1 MAKNS
6 SKGGYSR
13 EGFFGDIVHYDS
25 KGHKIGESRP
35 SLFGGYNNYDAKG
48 HKVGES
54 RPGFLGYNTYDAKGH
69 KIGSTTDG
77 FLGTQKHY
85 DSSGHR
91 NGSSRES
98 FSLTASQVN
107 ETMGDTAT
115 MINQA
120 GSAAGLRHD
129 RAFQTAVAIT
139 VGAAAISRAAENDT
153 GATHEIYRNN
163 PVKYDGYLFDDEED
177 EDDLLEDGK
186 PLRYVMAWQGPGYH
200 TSNYR
205 IEDESIEVGDYII
218 PEYPPVA
225 MEVLAVVECLPEAF
239 PNCSTIKVY
248 KKL

>member
-1 MAKNS
+1 MS
-6 SKGGYSR
+6 SGR
-13 EGFFGDIVHYDS
+13 PN
-25 KGHKIGESRP
+25 KIGESRP

-69 KIGSTTDG
+69 KVGTTTDG
-77 FLGTQKHY
+77 FFGTKNHY

-91 NGSSRES
+91 NGSTRET

-107 ETMGDTAT
+107 ESMGDTAT

-129 RAFQTAVAIT
+129 RNFQTAVAIT
-139 VGAAAISRAAENDT
+139 AGIAASKTVEKNAQPSHADYQKSA
-153 GATHEIYRNN
+153 HE
-163 PVKYDGYLFDDEED
+163 YDGHLDD
-177 EDDLLEDGK
+177 DDLDDDSLDVDDMPEKAGAC
-186 PLRYVMAWQGPGYH
+186 RYVIAWQGPGYH

-225 MEVLAVVECLPEAF
+225 MEVLAVVECLPEAS
-239 PNCSTIKVY
+239 PNCSTVKVY

>member
-13 EGFFGDIVHYDS
+13 EGFFGDIVHYDG

-107 ETMGDTAT
+107 ESMGDTAT

-129 RAFQTAVAIT
+129 RNFQTAVAI
-139 VGAAAISRAAENDT
+139 AAGVAATRASENGTASAD
-153 GATHEIYRNN
+153 ESYQKNSI
-163 PVKYDGYLFDDEED
+163 KYDGYLYD
-177 EDDLLEDGK
+177 EDPDNDDSTEDGK
-186 PLRYVMAWQGPGYH
+186 PLQYIIAWQGPGYH
-200 TSNYR
+200 TSNYC

>member
-1 MAKNS
+1 MGKNR
-6 SKGGYSR
+6 SKSGYSR
-13 EGFFGDIVHYDS
+13 EGLFGDIIHYDS

-54 RPGFLGYNTYDAKGH
+54 RPGFLRYNTYDAKGH
-69 KIGSTTDG
+69 KVGSTTDG
-77 FLGTQKHY
+77 FFGTKNHY

-91 NGSSRES
+91 NGSTRET

-107 ETMGDTAT
+107 ESMGDTTT

-129 RAFQTAVAIT
+129 RNFQTAVAVT
-139 VGAAAISRAAENDT
+139 AGMTTSKEAENN
-153 GATHEIYRNN
+153 ANQTHAAYQRKSYE
-163 PVKYDGYLFDDEED
+163 YDGYLDDEDLD
-177 EDDLLEDGK
+177 EDDTPENSGL
-186 PLRYVMAWQGPGYH
+186 LRYVIAWQGPGYH
-200 TSNYR
+200 TSNYSV
-205 IEDESIEVGDYII
+205 EDESVEVGDYII
-218 PEYPPVA
+218 PEYPPIA

-239 PNCSTIKVY
+239 PNCSMMKVY